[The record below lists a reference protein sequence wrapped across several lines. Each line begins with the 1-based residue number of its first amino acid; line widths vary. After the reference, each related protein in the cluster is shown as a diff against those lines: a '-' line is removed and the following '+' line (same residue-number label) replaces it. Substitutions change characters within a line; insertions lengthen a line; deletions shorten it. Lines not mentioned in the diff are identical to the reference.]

1 MGEGAR
7 VLRTRRLHGGVA
19 SVVHELTVAHAS
31 ARHRLVL
38 RRSPDRADVPA
49 HDPAREVATEAQV
62 LRALDGRALAPRV
75 IAADPGGEQCGV
87 AALLMTRC
95 PGRPVVAP
103 TRPGPWVRALAEA
116 VRAVRDAGLEGA
128 ELDPVAPWWPDD
140 PGPPPWARHPE
151 RWRDIRQGLGD
162 GLPRA
167 GAVGVVHRDLH
178 PGNVVIARHRVS
190 GIVDW
195 VHACRGP
202 VEVDVAAD

>member
-1 MGEGAR
+1 MAPDLGHAPSKRDARAVTRSPAPGLRAARLDAPTRRWVEAAVGEGAR

-19 SVVHELTVAHAS
+19 SVVQELTVAHAS

-128 ELDPVAPWWPDD
+128 ELDPVAPW
-140 PGPPPWARHPE
+140 
-151 RWRDIRQGLGD
+151 
-162 GLPRA
+162 
-167 GAVGVVHRDLH
+167 
-178 PGNVVIARHRVS
+178 
-190 GIVDW
+190 
-195 VHACRGP
+195 
-202 VEVDVAAD
+202 